1 MKNYSMTGACASQN
15 AQGDQALRRR
25 AWSIQLLQALILDDK
40 AFRLQFCTEMQ
51 HHLEEDCFPGNL
63 IFSDEATFHL
73 HGKVNR
79 HNVRIWGT
87 EKPHVAIEH
96 IEILRN
102 GTFAVPFPTRRCM
115 DNFS

>member
-1 MKNYSMTGACASQN
+1 
-15 AQGDQALRRR
+15 
-25 AWSIQLLQALILDDK
+25 
-40 AFRLQFCTEMQ
+40 MQ

-96 IEILRN
+96 IEIL
-102 GTFAVPFPTRRCM
+102 
-115 DNFS
+115 